1 MVDDW
6 REPLTVE
13 EMYGDWD
20 YEAAVELLDQ
30 SLSPRPSTSI
40 FDVVE
45 SLGVGPTDA
54 VLDIGGRDA
63 YHSLLMAERFGCR
76 VVCVD
81 PADANVEDGHHAV
94 AEHESGHLVEIR
106 RGVIEDIPAADDE
119 FTLAFSRDMLAHIPD
134 IDAAMAEC
142 RRVLVPGGRMVIHAV
157 FATDLLEPR
166 EMAYLY
172 ANTAA
177 VPARAFAADFEASA
191 QNAGFAIED
200 VDMVGSEFYEASQEA
215 GLSPNYTLQI
225 SRLRR
230 AKDVMRDQLGDVA
243 YRTMYGNALWGT
255 YLLIGK
261 LETRVYVLRAPS
273 TP

>member
-1 MVDDW
+1 MFDDW
-6 REPLTVE
+6 PEPLTVE

-30 SLSPRPSTSI
+30 SLSPRRSTSI
-40 FDVVE
+40 FDLVA
-45 SLGVGPTDA
+45 SLGVEPTDV

-63 YHSLLMAERFGCR
+63 YHSLMMAERFGCR

-81 PADANVEDGHHAV
+81 PAEANITDGRQAV
-94 AEHESGHLVEIR
+94 ADHESGHLVEVR
-106 RGVIEDIPAADDE
+106 RGVIEEIPAADDE
-119 FTLAFSRDMLAHIPD
+119 FTMAFSRDMLAHIPD
-134 IDAAMAEC
+134 IDQAMAEC

-157 FATDLLEPR
+157 FATDLLEPQ

-191 QNAGFAIED
+191 ERAGFAIED
-200 VDMVGSEFYEASQEA
+200 VDLVGSEFYEANQEA
-215 GLSPNYTLQI
+215 GLSPNYLLQI

-230 AKDVMRDQLGDVA
+230 TKEDLRDRLGDVA
-243 YRTMYGNALWGT
+243 YRTMYGNALWGV

-261 LETRVYVLRAPS
+261 LETRVYVLKAPS
-273 TP
+273 SK